1 MSMILVYQVY
11 STMVEVYTHVVHS
24 CSTKFST
31 HTAVRAIRN
40 IRRIVNRER
49 TLGLLS
55 TEFIILATAVFIL
68 WVRCIMRVL
77 F

>member
-11 STMVEVYTHVVHS
+11 STMVEVYTEAHVVHIVLNLV
-24 CSTKFST
+24 
-31 HTAVRAIRN
+31 HIRAIRS

-55 TEFIILATAVFIL
+55 TEFILLATAVFML
-68 WVRCIMRVL
+68 WVRCILRVL